1 VRFER
6 FRPSEFLSGRR
17 QSLER
22 VRRWV
27 TDCLNNHTN
36 CAKRCAGQDDKS
48 RPARLLDLTPVIKEG
63 FSGIKLV
70 ETISGVAYHYA
81 CLSHRWDDDVHACR
95 TTANSIATNLEFIN
109 LDALP
114 RNFSD
119 AVSIAR
125 HLDIQYL
132 WIDSLCIIQA
142 GDDGQDLLNELGK
155 MGSIYQN
162 SRLTIAAVSS
172 PTSSDGCFINDKWPD
187 IGLIVVDGANETHL
201 IGARIL
207 DGKGQPVST
216 EEVNDHYPLLTRGWV
231 YQERLL
237 STRFLQCNYGELAFE
252 CLEDSHC
259 ECKSI
264 IAPHNG
270 GTRKGKGKH
279 KAIRSVR
286 FTNQRHLLTQGAGEN
301 QGQILHYWQTVI
313 QMYME
318 LKLTVPADV
327 LPAIAGCAQL
337 LVSSLGM
344 TYVAGLWKELL
355 PTDLLW
361 HVKQRRHVK
370 MARPEDSTAPSWSWA
385 SVAMEQT
392 IAHIDGFRGPAW
404 KTSEILLR
412 DSITDVHFEPLSPA
426 NPFGKVRSAYLALDA
441 VLYPWYVRTICT
453 IAKWK
458 RPGNERYYT
467 RDLHYKRPKSSF
479 PCTTHVQELVFDEA
493 TIELSLDVRV
503 GQEGM
508 VEEAFTDCIN
518 TVPPHCSLAQIYLL
532 PALHKE
538 NLSKALDVLLVLRR
552 VASEHGKPNCYR
564 RIGLMKVTNEQADI
578 RSWHD
583 LVKERMEPHREVFW
597 FF

>member
-1 VRFER
+1 MRK
-6 FRPSEFLSGRR
+6 
-17 QSLER
+17 
-22 VRRWV
+22 WV
-27 TDCLNNHTN
+27 TDCLDNHPS
-36 CAKRCAGQDDKS
+36 CAKQSAGQNDS
-48 RPARLLDLTPVIKEG
+48 NRPARLLDLTALENHSL
-63 FSGIKLV
+63 SGIKLI
-70 ETISGVAYHYA
+70 ETTPGLMFDYA
-81 CLSHRWDDDVHACR
+81 CLSHRWDDAVHACR
-95 TTANSIATNLEFIN
+95 TTADTIAESLKYID
-109 LDALP
+109 LMSLP
-114 RNFSD
+114 LNFRD
-119 AVSIAR
+119 AVVIAR
-125 HLDIQYL
+125 QLNIRYL

-142 GDDGQDLLNELGK
+142 GDDNQDLQKELGK
-155 MGSIYQN
+155 MGYIYQN
-162 SRLTIAAVSS
+162 ARLTIAAVSS

-187 IGLIVVDGANETHL
+187 ICMLLSDKAGESHL
-201 IGARIL
+201 VGARVL
-207 DGKGQPVST
+207 DGRGQAVST
-216 EEVNDHYPLLTRGWV
+216 EEVNEHFPLLTRGWV

-279 KAIRSVR
+279 KAIRSVK
-286 FTNQRHLLTQGAGEN
+286 FTSQRHLLTSGKEN
-301 QGQILHYWQTVI
+301 RVQILHYWQTVI

-337 LVSSLGM
+337 LGTSLGL

-370 MARPEDSTAPSWSWA
+370 MARPGESTAPSWSWA

-392 IAHIDGFRGPAW
+392 IVHIDGHRSPAW

-412 DSITDVHFEPLSPA
+412 DQILEVHCKPLSLT
-426 NPFGKVRSAYLALDA
+426 NPFGKVKPAYLQFNA
-441 VLYPWYVRTICT
+441 VLYPWYLRTICT
-453 IAKWK
+453 MAKWK

-467 RDLHYKRPKSSF
+467 RDLYFKRPKSSF
-479 PCTTHVQELVFDEA
+479 PCTTYVQELVFDSA

-503 GQEGM
+503 GLEGF
-508 VEEAFTDCIN
+508 EEETFTNCIN
-518 TVPPHCSLAQIYLL
+518 DVAPHCSLTPIYLL

-538 NLSKALDVLLVLRR
+538 NSPRALDVLLVLGR
-552 VASEHGKPNCYR
+552 VASEAGKLSCYK
-564 RIGLMKVTNEQADI
+564 RIGLLKVTNEATNVKTW
-578 RSWHD
+578 SE
-583 LVKERMEPHREVFW
+583 LVNESMTAREETFRLY
-597 FF
+597 